1 MDRTKQYGHFSEKG
15 ETFFITEPE
24 TPRHWYNYMYNDE
37 YITFT
42 SQVGYGEGI
51 AQDDMGR
58 RVFLLSN
65 RNLFVCEDGKYF
77 SICALPMHSGYTDY
91 LCAHKNGSTVISQQK
106 NGIKSALR
114 IFVLHFVRP
123 GFNQMVL

>member
-42 SQVGYGEGI
+42 SQVGYGEG
-51 AQDDMGR
+51 GR
-58 RVFLLSN
+58 YGQESASSF
-65 RNLFVCEDGKYF
+65 K
-77 SICALPMHSGYTDY
+77 
-91 LCAHKNGSTVISQQK
+91 QK
-106 NGIKSALR
+106 SFCL
-114 IFVLHFVRP
+114 
-123 GFNQMVL
+123 